1 MNSINVIAP
10 YDYKGLWVFD
20 DARVGLLQEPFVG
33 GADTMIDVLVSG
45 IPNAKQGFRMVFSA
59 SEFPGS
65 TLKLD
70 WVRAEKSGNVYRSE
84 EMGMEGWLCPA
95 LFKYFESAPASIYLK
110 VEAKA
115 PSRTSP
121 RPSPSD

>member
-10 YDYKGLWVFD
+10 YDYEGLWVFD
-20 DARVGLLQEPFVG
+20 DARVGLLQEPFMG
-33 GADTMIDVLVSG
+33 GADTMIDVLVAD

-70 WVRAEKSGNVYRSE
+70 WARAEKSGNVYRSE

-110 VEAKA
+110 VEAK
-115 PSRTSP
+115 
-121 RPSPSD
+121 RPAA